1 MPVPVQLTVQLTIKV
16 AGWDA
21 ANHSV
26 SRIDQGT
33 VIMKLQHDLLAETGG
48 GRPRLLVVQPLVGI
62 GDMVWHK
69 PWIDHLAAHFD
80 VILACKPTAKAP
92 ILFTGTDGITDWI
105 PIERSL
111 RGRRGRHDGP
121 LGLLR
126 LAAEFRRSGA
136 EHVLIMHHSATNAM
150 AARLAGIP
158 FRWGY
163 GIGGSRRWLN
173 RGTFLG
179 REARYEHP
187 TRKLARFARMN
198 GFGLVS
204 PEWNMPPT
212 ADAQRAADN
221 WCDDLDIPAFGTP
234 GGGLRDMVVMGVG
247 AMDDERKWPPAHFAA
262 LAARL
267 RDFAPAMRI
276 LVMGAPSEQPIIDA
290 VLADPAAPADLI
302 PNSAPLD
309 EAIALIN
316 ASRLYVGNDTSLLNI
331 AAACGRPAAG
341 IFAQSTP
348 LDYSDVIIPIAEPE
362 GRFGEPGAIARITA
376 AQAFD
381 VVARELD
388 RQLVVRT

>member
-1 MPVPVQLTVQLTIKV
+1 VSVQLTVQSTHKV

-21 ANHSV
+21 AGHAV
-26 SRIDQGT
+26 LQIDQGT
-33 VIMKLQHDLLAETGG
+33 VIMKLQHDLLAGNGG
-48 GRPRLLVVQPLVGI
+48 GRSRLLVVQPLVGI

-80 VILACKPTAKAP
+80 VTLACKPTAKAP
-92 ILFTGTDGITDWI
+92 ILFSGTEGIAGWI

-111 RGRRGRHDGP
+111 RGRKGRHDGP

-126 LAAEFRRSGA
+126 LAAAFRRSGA
-136 EHVLIMHHSATNAM
+136 DHVLVMHHSATYAM

-158 FRWGY
+158 HRWGY

-173 RGTFLG
+173 RGAFLG

-187 TRKLARFARMN
+187 TCKLAGFARMN
-198 GFGLVS
+198 GFGLAS
-204 PEWNMPPT
+204 PEWRMPPT
-212 ADAQRAADN
+212 AVARRAADS
-221 WCDDLDIPAFGTP
+221 WCDDLGIPAFGSP
-234 GGGLRDMVVMGVG
+234 ADGVRDMVVMGVG

-267 RDFAPAMRI
+267 RDAAPTMRI

-290 VLADPAAPADLI
+290 VLADPVAPADLI
-302 PNSAPLD
+302 PNTAPLD

-316 ASRLYVGNDTSLLNI
+316 AARLYVGNDTSLLNI

-341 IFAQSTP
+341 IFAQSAP
-348 LDYSDVIIPIAEPE
+348 LDYSEVIIPIAEPD

-381 VVARELD
+381 VVAGELD
-388 RQLVVRT
+388 RQLAAKT

>member
-1 MPVPVQLTVQLTIKV
+1 MPVPVQLIVQLTLKV
-16 AGWDA
+16 AGRDA
-21 ANHSV
+21 AGHPV
-26 SRIDQGT
+26 LQIDQGT
-33 VIMKLQHDLLAETGG
+33 VIMNSQHDLLEQAGG
-48 GRPRLLVVQPLVGI
+48 ARPRLLVVQPLVGI

-69 PWIDHLAAHFD
+69 PWIDHLAGHFD

-92 ILFTGTDGITDWI
+92 ILFNGTDGITGWI
-105 PIERSL
+105 SIERSL
-111 RGRRGRHDGP
+111 RGRRGRHDVP

-136 EHVLIMHHSATNAM
+136 EHVLIMHHSATYTM

-158 FRWGY
+158 RRWGY

-173 RGTFLG
+173 RGAFLG

-198 GFGLVS
+198 GFGIVS
-204 PEWNMPPT
+204 PEWRMPPT
-212 ADAQRAADN
+212 ADAQRAAES
-221 WCDDLDIPAFGTP
+221 WCDDLGIPAFGTP
-234 GGGLRDMVVMGVG
+234 AEGARDMVVMGVG

-262 LAARL
+262 LATRL
-267 RDFAPAMRI
+267 KDAAPAMRI

-290 VLADPAAPADLI
+290 VLADPSAPADLI
-302 PNSAPLD
+302 PNTAPLD

-348 LDYSDVIIPIAEPE
+348 LDYSDSIIPIAEPD
-362 GRFGEPGAIARITA
+362 GRFGKPGAIARITA

-388 RQLVVRT
+388 RQLAAKT

>member
-1 MPVPVQLTVQLTIKV
+1 MPVSVQLTNKV
-16 AGWDA
+16 AGRDEA
-21 ANHSV
+21 GHPV
-26 SRIDQGT
+26 LEIGRGT
-33 VIMKLQHDLLAETGG
+33 VIMKLQHDLLADTGG

-80 VILACKPTAKAP
+80 VTLACKPTAKAP
-92 ILFTGTDGITDWI
+92 ILFNGTDGITGWI
-105 PIERSL
+105 SIERSL
-111 RGRRGRHDGP
+111 RGKRGRHDGP

-126 LAAEFRRSGA
+126 LAAAFRRSGA
-136 EHVLIMHHSATNAM
+136 AHVLIMHHSATYGL

-158 FRWGY
+158 HRWGY

-173 RGTFLG
+173 RGAFLG

-187 TRKLARFARMN
+187 TRKLADFARMN
-198 GFGLVS
+198 GFGLAS
-204 PEWNMPPT
+204 PEWRMPPT
-212 ADAQRAADN
+212 ADAQRAADS
-221 WCDDLDIPAFGTP
+221 WCDDLGIPAFGLP
-234 GGGLRDMVVMGVG
+234 ADGLRDMVVMGVG

-267 RDFAPAMRI
+267 KDVAPAMRV
-276 LVMGAPSEQPIIDA
+276 LVMGAPAEQPIIDA

-302 PNSAPLD
+302 PNTAPLD

-316 ASRLYVGNDTSLLNI
+316 AARLYVGNDTSLLNI

-348 LDYSDVIIPIAEPE
+348 LDYSDAIIPIAEPD

-376 AQAFD
+376 VQALD
-381 VVARELD
+381 VVAGELD
-388 RQLVVRT
+388 RQQAVKT

>member
-1 MPVPVQLTVQLTIKV
+1 MSVQLTVQSTHKV

-21 ANHSV
+21 AGHAV
-26 SRIDQGT
+26 LQIDQGT
-33 VIMKLQHDLLAETGG
+33 VIMKLQHDLLAGNGG
-48 GRPRLLVVQPLVGI
+48 GRSRLLVVQPLVGI

-80 VILACKPTAKAP
+80 VTLACKPTAKAP
-92 ILFTGTDGITDWI
+92 ILFSGTEGIAGWI

-111 RGRRGRHDGP
+111 RGRKGRHDGP

-126 LAAEFRRSGA
+126 LAAAFRRSGA
-136 EHVLIMHHSATNAM
+136 DHVLVMHHSATYAM

-158 FRWGY
+158 HRWGY

-173 RGTFLG
+173 RGAFLS

-187 TRKLARFARMN
+187 TRKLAGFARMN
-198 GFGLVS
+198 GFGLAS
-204 PEWNMPPT
+204 PEWRMPPT
-212 ADAQRAADN
+212 AVARRAADS
-221 WCDDLDIPAFGTP
+221 WCDDLGIPAFGSP
-234 GGGLRDMVVMGVG
+234 ADGVRDMVVMGVG

-267 RDFAPAMRI
+267 RDAAPTMRI

-290 VLADPAAPADLI
+290 VLADPVAPAELI
-302 PNSAPLD
+302 PNTAPLD

-316 ASRLYVGNDTSLLNI
+316 AARLYVGNDTSLLNI

-341 IFAQSTP
+341 IFAQSAP
-348 LDYSDVIIPIAEPE
+348 LDYSEVIIPIAEPD

-381 VVARELD
+381 VVAGELD
-388 RQLVVRT
+388 RQLAAKT

>member
-1 MPVPVQLTVQLTIKV
+1 MPVAVQLTNGV
-16 AGWDA
+16 AGRNDVG
-21 ANHSV
+21 HPV
-26 SRIDQGT
+26 LEIDRGT
-33 VIMKLQHDLLAETGG
+33 VIMKLQHDLLAGNGG
-48 GRPRLLVVQPLVGI
+48 GRRRVLVVQPLVGI

-69 PWIDHLAAHFD
+69 PWIDHLAAHLD

-92 ILFTGTDGITDWI
+92 VLFSGTSGITDWI
-105 PIERSL
+105 SIERSL
-111 RGRRGRHDGP
+111 RGKTGRHDGP

-126 LAAEFRRSGA
+126 LAGAFRASGA
-136 EHVLIMHHSATNAM
+136 DDALILHHSATYGM
-150 AARLAGIP
+150 AARLAGIRH
-158 FRWGY
+158 RWGY

-173 RGTFLG
+173 HGAFLG

-187 TRKLARFARMN
+187 TRKLADFAHMN
-198 GFGLVS
+198 GFGLAS
-204 PEWNMPPT
+204 PQWQMPPT
-212 ADAQRAADN
+212 STAQRAADS
-221 WCDDLDIPAFGTP
+221 WCDECGIPRFGDTRS
-234 GGGLRDMVVMGVG
+234 GLRDMVVMGVG

-267 RDFAPAMRI
+267 RNHAPTTRI

-290 VLADPAAPADLI
+290 VLADPAAPAGLMA
-302 PNSAPLD
+302 NTAPLD

-316 ASRLYVGNDTSLLNI
+316 AARLYVGNDTSLLNI

-348 LDYSDVIIPIAEPE
+348 LDYSDAIIPIAEPD

-381 VVARELD
+381 VVAGVLD
-388 RQLVVRT
+388 GQSAAGT

>member
-1 MPVPVQLTVQLTIKV
+1 MDSHHDILAV
-16 AGWDA
+16 AGD
-21 ANHSV
+21 
-26 SRIDQGT
+26 SR
-33 VIMKLQHDLLAETGG
+33 
-48 GRPRLLVVQPLVGI
+48 RLLVVQPLVGI

-80 VILACKPTAKAP
+80 VTLACKPTAKAP
-92 ILFTGTDGITDWI
+92 TLFSGAAGITGWI
-105 PIERSL
+105 SIERSL
-111 RGRRGRHDGP
+111 RGKSGRHDGP

-126 LAAEFRRSGA
+126 LAGAFRASGA
-136 EHVLIMHHSATNAM
+136 DDVLILHHSATYGL
-150 AARLAGIP
+150 AARLAGIRN
-158 FRWGY
+158 RWGY

-173 RGTFLG
+173 RGAFLG

-187 TRKLARFARMN
+187 TRKLASFAHMN
-198 GFGLVS
+198 GFGLAS
-204 PEWNMPPT
+204 PAWRMPPT
-212 ADAQRAADN
+212 KEAQRAADN
-221 WCDDLDIPAFGTP
+221 WCDGLGIPAFGP
-234 GGGLRDMVVMGVG
+234 VRNGLRDMVVMGVG

-267 RDFAPAMRI
+267 SDLAPDMRI

-290 VLADPAAPADLI
+290 VLADPAAPAGLI
-302 PNSAPLD
+302 PNTAPLD

-348 LDYSDVIIPIAEPE
+348 LDYSDVIVPITAPD
-362 GRFGEPGAIARITA
+362 GRFGDPGAIARITA

-381 VVARELD
+381 VVAGVLD
-388 RQLVVRT
+388 RQPAAGT